1 MPLNVDDSDLYPDM
15 RELPEERTGWT
26 PITFLLISIGC
37 AKSMLRL
44 SSIAES
50 SSPSSP
56 PSEETRVRIVEETR
70 VQIEQLKRGC
80 NPVIPQQLLT
90 LTYCGFLLRKL
101 DFISKLQFTLSR
113 HAGGDAVPPTD
124 FATDENLV
132 EALEILD
139 PKTSWGDEMLRQFV
153 WVSRAFP
160 QYHVTMYVLWHL
172 CIRPEG
178 PTVERAWAAIDAVF
192 SSEIYEGATI
202 GLGSK
207 FLVLTA
213 LRAKA
218 MSVRAKANGV
228 GDGSGSGGYFMEAYR
243 GDVPVPDYM
252 FPSLC
257 DGSSMDEFASNL
269 NDGEWPNWS
278 TLAHG
283 FQLSGPGLLSL

>member
-1 MPLNVDDSDLYPDM
+1 M
-15 RELPEERTGWT
+15 RELPEEKTSWT
-26 PITFLLISIGC
+26 SLTFLRISIEC
-37 AKSMLRL
+37 AKAMLRL
-44 SSIAES
+44 SAIAES

-56 PSEETRVRIVEETR
+56 PSEETRVKIVQETR
-70 VQIEQLKRGC
+70 DIVDKWYRGC

-90 LTYCGFLLRKL
+90 LTYCRFLLRKL

-124 FATDENLV
+124 FATDENLI

-178 PTVERAWAAIDAVF
+178 PIVERAWAAIEAVF
-192 SSEIYEGATI
+192 SSEIYDGATI

-207 FLVLTA
+207 LSVLTA

-218 MSVRAKANGV
+218 MAVRAKANGV
-228 GDGSGSGGYFMEAYR
+228 DQGSGSGGYFIETPR
-243 GDVPVPDYM
+243 GDPPVSDYVI
-252 FPSLC
+252 PSFC
-257 DGSSMDEFASNL
+257 DGSGVDEFASNL

-278 TLAHG
+278 TLAQG

>member
-1 MPLNVDDSDLYPDM
+1 M
-15 RELPEERTGWT
+15 RELPEEKPGWT
-26 PITFLLISIGC
+26 SITFLRISIEC
-37 AKSMLRL
+37 AKAMLRL
-44 SSIAES
+44 SAIAES
-50 SSPSSP
+50 SSPSLP
-56 PSEETRVRIVEETR
+56 PSEESRVRIVEETR
-70 VQIEQLKRGC
+70 ATVDKWYQGC

-124 FATDENLV
+124 FATDENLI

-139 PKTSWGDEMLRQFV
+139 PKASWGGEMLRQFV

-178 PTVERAWAAIDAVF
+178 PIVERAWAAIDAVF
-192 SSEIYEGATI
+192 SSEINEGATI

-207 FLVLTA
+207 LSVLTA

-228 GDGSGSGGYFMEAYR
+228 GEESGSGGYFMEAPR
-243 GDVPVPDYM
+243 GDAQLPDYM
-252 FPSLC
+252 LPSSLC
-257 DGSSMDEFASNL
+257 EGSSIDEFASNL
-269 NDGEWPNWS
+269 NDGEWPSWS
-278 TLAHG
+278 TLAQG
-283 FQLSGPGLLSL
+283 FQLSGSGLLSL